1 MNIIKPPK
9 LKQGDTIGILSVSG
23 GISDYDNILRA
34 KDYFISQGFKVKISG
49 TTSKHFR
56 YMAGSD
62 DDRINALEDAFS
74 DPEIDAIV
82 CSRGGYG
89 ALRIVD
95 KINYEIIKNH
105 PKIFVG
111 YSDITILLSM
121 IFKQTGLITFHGAMM
136 NGDFGKD
143 EICDYTKNSF
153 FNTLL
158 SGQKEFR
165 ADENYKVI
173 NPGTAKG
180 ILWGGNLASLVSMLP
195 LDFVPDEDII
205 LFLEDLNEP
214 VYKIDKMLTQ
224 LFNIPKIR
232 KHVKGIAYGDFLDC
246 GNDEQLMELLTEI
259 SSKYSLPASIGFKFT
274 HSKVKDTVPYGV
286 EVLYSSDNGLLR
298 VENNYLKQ

>member
-49 TTSKHFR
+49 TASKHFR

-62 DDRINALEDAFS
+62 DERISALEEAFS
-74 DPEIDAIV
+74 DSEIDAII

-95 KINYEIIKNH
+95 KINYDVIKNN
-105 PKIFVG
+105 PKVFVG
-111 YSDITILLSM
+111 FSDITILLSM
-121 IFKQTGLITFHGAMM
+121 IFYKTGLITFHGAMM

-143 EICDYTKNSF
+143 EICDYTKDSF
-153 FNTLL
+153 FKTLM
-158 SGQKEFR
+158 SEQTDFIAKDNFV
-165 ADENYKVI
+165 VI
-173 NPGTAKG
+173 KHGISKG
-180 ILWGGNLASLVSMLP
+180 ILWGGNLASLVSLLP

-224 LFNIPKIR
+224 LFNVPKIK
-232 KHVKGIAYGDFLDC
+232 KHVKGLAFGDFLDS
-246 GNDEQLMELLTEI
+246 GNDEQLRDLFSEI
-259 SSKYSLPASIGFKFT
+259 SSKYSLPASMGFKFT
-274 HSKVKDTVPYGV
+274 HGKEKDTVPYGV
-286 EVLYSSDNGLLR
+286 KVLFSADEGLLR
-298 VENNYLKQ
+298 VENNYLK